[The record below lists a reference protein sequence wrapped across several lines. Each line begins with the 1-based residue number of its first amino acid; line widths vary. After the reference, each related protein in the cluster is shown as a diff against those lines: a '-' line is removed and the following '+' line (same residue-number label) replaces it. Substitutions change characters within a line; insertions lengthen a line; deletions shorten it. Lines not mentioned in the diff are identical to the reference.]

1 MGVVESSCVCNSAP
15 STALLSGEE
24 GQTTINI
31 QSLEFCLPS
40 PGARLKRTM
49 IKCLVLFVLS
59 CFLLSDV
66 EAWWRPPH
74 YPTYPTY
81 PQPQP
86 PKPAPKPYPGYAYQ
100 HQMLP
105 LILAQ
110 QKAAQ
115 TAQADQRALM
125 MAMSGMG
132 GGGQSILPW
141 LLLNQAGGAGGGL
154 GGNALAL
161 AMMTQG
167 MGGMFP
173 DPMMA
178 YWMFQHGPLNAGST
192 GNSAPASAPA
202 SPAPAAPAAT
212 P

>member
-1 MGVVESSCVCNSAP
+1 MRPPLPQPSSS
-15 STALLSGEE
+15 SGEE
-24 GQTTINI
+24 GQTTINK

-40 PGARLKRTM
+40 PGARPKRTM
-49 IKCLVLFVLS
+49 MKCLLLFVLS

-66 EAWWRPPH
+66 EAWYSYPR

-86 PKPAPKPYPGYAYQ
+86 PKPAPKPHYPAYAYQ

-115 TAQADQRALM
+115 TAQADQIALM
-125 MAMSGMG
+125 MAMNGMG

-167 MGGMFP
+167 MGGLFQ
-173 DPMMA
+173 DPILA

-212 P
+212 GNP